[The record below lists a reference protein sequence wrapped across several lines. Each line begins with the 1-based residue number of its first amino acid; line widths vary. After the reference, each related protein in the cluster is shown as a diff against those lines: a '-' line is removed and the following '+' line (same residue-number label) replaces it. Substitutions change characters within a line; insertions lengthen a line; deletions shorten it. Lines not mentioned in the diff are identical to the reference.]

1 MRTAGREC
9 KVLEKVVA
17 TVSRVESVLQP
28 GCSRLPANLGGS
40 RISHTGG
47 VVCLALIVNFTE
59 PRISREETPERVT
72 VFLSLVCGS
81 AHHFPSR

>member
-1 MRTAGREC
+1 MRTAGREG

-40 RISHTGG
+40 RISHMGG
-47 VVCLALIVNFTE
+47 VCLALIVNFTE